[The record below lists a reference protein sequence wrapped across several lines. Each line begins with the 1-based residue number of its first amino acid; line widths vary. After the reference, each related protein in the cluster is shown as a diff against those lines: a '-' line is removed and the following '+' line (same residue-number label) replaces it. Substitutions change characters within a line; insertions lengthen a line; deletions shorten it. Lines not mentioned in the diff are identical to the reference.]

1 MAEYSQHSDSVESL
15 RVRDLLRNRELT
27 VPKTVGARLCQRLGK
42 RAWQRPNVAIS
53 GRLYRKYGVEDP
65 WDPNSDNKG
74 RELGLGPVGL
84 RLTEP
89 RRQVA
94 PHLKPKE
101 PRSKKKTQA
110 VDPLARWRRSP
121 TPVHAEKQAT
131 IGTHS
136 NCVSRHT
143 VWTPDSGQVARAS
156 GFGRSRCSKRGVHPA
171 SLAPRMNLHP
181 SRPPPRHR
189 YQSMLKRV
197 VVVVLGFE

>member
-15 RVRDLLRNRELT
+15 RVRIFSAIGELT

-110 VDPLARWRRSP
+110 VDRSRDGERSP
-121 TPVHAEKQAT
+121 TPVHAEKASHHRNPLKLRLK
-131 IGTHS
+131 TH
-136 NCVSRHT
+136 RLDT
-143 VWTPDSGQVARAS
+143 
-156 GFGRSRCSKRGVHPA
+156 GFGASCPCVRIWQKSLQQKGVHPA
-171 SLAPRMNLHP
+171 SLAPRLNLHP